1 MNQGAALKT
10 GGGSSRLGL
19 NVGLPKA
26 LGLGMSRIATV
37 AQHIGERV
45 RGPDR
50 RAVEQKETALADLA
64 KPLQPA
70 FEQGAH
76 AWVQARVKA
85 LALGLIKD
93 QGISTEAWLE
103 QLLDGPIVPEQLGLR
118 VLGPAAN
125 LLGQMWLEDR
135 ASFNQVGLGM
145 WRLRHLHEDLR
156 DRMSIDSP
164 VLGKCGPPRSICLSG
179 TPGERHTFGASLVAG
194 LFESQGWFA
203 EVMPADDGASLLS
216 EIAARHVDVVGLTL
230 ARPELLEG
238 LDSFI
243 AHIRLVSANPDL
255 VVILGGQGLA
265 SAGPA
270 DELAQKLDAD
280 LVLTDARDA
289 VSKVTSLLPVAA
301 LATSAQ

>member
-10 GGGSSRLGL
+10 GGGASRRGL
-19 NVGLPKA
+19 NVGLPKV

-50 RAVEQKETALADLA
+50 RAVEPKETPLADLA

-76 AWVQARVKA
+76 AWVQARVNA
-85 LALGLIKD
+85 LAHGLIKD

-125 LLGQMWLEDR
+125 LLGQMWLEDC

-164 VLGKCGPPRSICLSG
+164 VLGNSGPSRSICLSG
-179 TPGERHTFGASLVAG
+179 APGERHTFGASLVAG

-203 EVMPADDGASLLS
+203 EVMPSDDGASLLS
-216 EIAARHVDVVGLTL
+216 EIAARHVDAVGLTL
-230 ARPELLEG
+230 ARVELLEG

-243 AHIRLVSANPDL
+243 ARIRLVSANPDL
-255 VVILGGQGLA
+255 VVILGGQALA

-301 LATSAQ
+301 HATSAQ